1 MPPDV
6 SSSRLAPAPLRVGRD
21 VPRRR
26 GAEAGHEGPAPG
38 GTDGGRA
45 VDGLGQRHGPE
56 TANLGR
62 FLLGPLE
69 DFPSVLK
76 MWF

>member
-1 MPPDV
+1 MVVVADRLSCFATFPCD
-6 SSSRLAPAPLRVGRD
+6 LAPAPLRVGRD

-45 VDGLGQRHGPE
+45 VDGL
-56 TANLGR
+56 
-62 FLLGPLE
+62 LE
-69 DFPSVLK
+69 SVLRVA
-76 MWF
+76 FIVT